1 MTDGPAVS
9 LDAEVCA
16 KGGVVETSVEVT
28 GVLIEVVVFVAA
40 TGAVLCVVAEGN
52 PIEPTVGLAEVV
64 TATVS
69 VPESLFSL
77 GTGSACT

>member
-1 MTDGPAVS
+1 M
-9 LDAEVCA
+9 L
-16 KGGVVETSVEVT
+16 
-28 GVLIEVVVFVAA
+28 VAA
-40 TGAVLCVVAEGN
+40 TGAVFCVVAGGSSV
-52 PIEPTVGLAEVV
+52 EPTVGLAEVV